1 MTDNFKYENAVK
13 RLEEIVSNM
22 ENGELDIDTLGEK
35 LKEAKRLL
43 RMCREKLTNT
53 EKEVKLI
60 LDDDGQRQ

>member
-1 MTDNFKYENAVK
+1 MTDNIKYENAVK
-13 RLEEIVSNM
+13 RLEEIVSSM
-22 ENGELDIDTLGEK
+22 ENGELDIDTLGER

-60 LDDDGQRQ
+60 LDDDSQRQ

>member
-1 MTDNFKYENAVK
+1 MTDNIKYENAVK

-60 LDDDGQRQ
+60 LDDDSQRQ